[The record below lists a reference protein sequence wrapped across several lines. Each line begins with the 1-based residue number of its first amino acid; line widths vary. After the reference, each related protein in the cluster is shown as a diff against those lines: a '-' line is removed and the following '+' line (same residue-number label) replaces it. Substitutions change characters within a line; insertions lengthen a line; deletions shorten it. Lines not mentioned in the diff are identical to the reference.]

1 MKQKQWLKTTSQS
14 PKIYRSP
21 QRHFLWYDGQK
32 KWGET
37 FIEREGIMG
46 LSNEDKTPDGI
57 SLREAYTKIKQWYK
71 INTPLLTQ
79 DSSGILHTGGLV
91 TQRNYSKYANAALDL
106 VNSLPDESGLSEVEI
121 RAILSEVIAGKLEWA
136 YHESDGKYKMAAYA
150 HAALKKA
157 NQPIFLTREDKDKLK
172 SSSLYQFLSPH
183 LRD

>member
-1 MKQKQWLKTTSQS
+1 
-14 PKIYRSP
+14 
-21 QRHFLWYDGQK
+21 
-32 KWGET
+32 
-37 FIEREGIMG
+37 MG

-106 VNSLPDESGLSEVEI
+106 VNSLPDENGLSEVEI
-121 RAILSEVIAGKLEWA
+121 RAILSEVISGKLEWA
-136 YHESDGKYKMAAYA
+136 YHESDGDFKMAAYA

-157 NQPIFLTREDKDKLK
+157 NKPLFLPKEVKVELK
-172 SSSLYQFLSPH
+172 KSLLYPYLSPH